1 MTVWFDSPERVAL
14 RGLEFDPERG
24 VEPRL
29 GSNSTQRIVLVA
41 LPHSR
46 PTVHEE
52 SGPADDRIWRVA
64 PPWWVA

>member
-46 PTVHEE
+46 PTVQE
-52 SGPADDRIWRVA
+52 SPASR
-64 PPWWVA
+64 